1 MPSRALLAYGGVSFI
16 GGKSMSKAIVNTVNQ
31 DKSFSVKNLITGY
44 TIGELYA
51 LWKNFKDDVDADKIL
66 SDFMNTDRKTAAAL
80 INEFECRYEANRLN
94 AHNRGKEG
102 RLRKHI

>member
-1 MPSRALLAYGGVSFI
+1 MI
-16 GGKSMSKAIVNTVNQ
+16 KATVNTVNQ